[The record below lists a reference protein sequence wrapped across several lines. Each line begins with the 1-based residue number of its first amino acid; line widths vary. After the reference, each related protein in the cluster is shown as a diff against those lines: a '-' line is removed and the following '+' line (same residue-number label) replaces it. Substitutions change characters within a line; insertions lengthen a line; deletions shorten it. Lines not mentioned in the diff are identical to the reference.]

1 MTPRVS
7 VVVPAYN
14 NGDYIGATIESILS
28 QTYRDFELVV
38 ADHASTDDTLA
49 VVEKY
54 ADDPRLTIVS
64 TEAGGGARRNWN
76 RVSQLANGELI
87 KLVCGDDLIHP
98 RMLEL
103 QLAAFDASDE
113 RVKLV
118 ASQRDMVDARGKAF
132 VRNRGLGRLDGR
144 VDGAQA
150 LRATVRS
157 GGNIFGEPAVVMMR
171 TEALEK
177 AGWWQDLRYYI
188 DAGSY
193 AHVLVQGDMV
203 ALRQSLASF
212 RVSASQWSVRLM
224 RQQASEAAEFHRIA
238 RGLAPEVITSGDV
251 RLGDVRA
258 EVLAVQRRLAY
269 LALGARMKPLERSA

>member
-1 MTPRVS
+1 MTRVS

-14 NGDYIGATIESILS
+14 NGDYIGATIESILN
-28 QTYRDFELVV
+28 QTYTDFELIV
-38 ADHASTDDTLA
+38 ADHASTDDTRDVIERYSA
-49 VVEKY
+49 
-54 ADDPRLTIVS
+54 DPRMTVVS
-64 TEAGGGARRNWN
+64 TEAGGGAQRNWN
-76 RVSQLANGELI
+76 RVSQLANGELV

-103 QLAAFDASDE
+103 QVQAFDSGSD

-118 ASQRDMVDARGKAF
+118 ASQRDMVDARGKVF
-132 VRNRGLGRLDGR
+132 VRARGLGRLDGQ

-150 LRATVRS
+150 LRATVRT

-193 AHVLVQGDMV
+193 AHVMVQGDV
-203 ALRQSLASF
+203 IALRQSLASF

-224 RQQASEAAEFHRIA
+224 RQQAAEAAEFHRIA
-238 RGLAPEVITSGDV
+238 QALAPEVISSGDV
-251 RLGDVRA
+251 RLGDIRA

-269 LALGARMKPLERSA
+269 VALGKRMKPLEPGA